1 MKKLWQIGSIP
12 FVLLLLA
19 TSIAVASTAE
29 PLTQDEASVPP
40 SEILDVAQVGPS
52 AVNIDGPTSGTVNAD
67 YKFQISVDPISVTL
81 PISYSIIYT
90 DQASP
95 WSGILPTR
103 AFTTPNQSW
112 GTPGTKII
120 TVTAKNF
127 HGTATGTHTIVIN
140 EAAGTKVILTGPD
153 SGMTSTPYTFTA
165 TISPT
170 TASVPITYTFEASDG
185 LGPTS
190 GTFAHTDP
198 IYWRNVSWTTPGE
211 KTVTVTAQNVEGTY
225 VDTHTIKI
233 SSGNIFLPLVQKN
246 YTPPFSPSEDIPWNY
261 TAIKVPEAWA
271 SSTGEGIVIADV
283 GTGVDLD
290 HPDLAANIIG
300 GYDFVDDDTTP
311 NDELG
316 AGSFIAGIIAGVA
329 NNGGI
334 VGIAPH
340 AKIMP
345 VKIFDST
352 GDATYADIA
361 AGITWADD
369 HGADIINLSFILT
382 QQSGTVEDALEDV
395 YYSMMLAMVG
405 DCGGDDYAAHGCT
418 MQHQFVWPAR
428 FIENPVGSTN
438 SSNQLSDFSSE
449 ALPFVVAPGEGI
461 YSTGLDGGYA
471 TGSSTGYASAH
482 AAGVAAL
489 VWAANPTYG
498 PSEVRGAILYSADDL
513 GYATPSHA
521 VGFGLIDAAAAIT
534 QNPYGGWATEAD
546 AYTTQPAASDVQ
558 TLDAPQQTTTM
569 IEDEVLV
576 KLSDKASLSQV
587 WNKTRLRLSEPKV
600 IDVIEGLNVYRLSV
614 PADQR
619 TAIIESLLQT
629 PGVEYAE
636 PNYLIQLSW

>member
-1 MKKLWQIGSIP
+1 MKKLWQIGLIP

-29 PLTQDEASVPP
+29 PFTQDEASV
-40 SEILDVAQVGPS
+40 SLSQILDLAQVGPS
-52 AVNIDGPTSGTVNAD
+52 AVNIGGPTDGTVDTEYN
-67 YKFQISVDPISVTL
+67 FQISVEPISVTV

-95 WSGILPTR
+95 WSGILPRT
-103 AFTTPNQSW
+103 FTTPGQSW
-112 GTPGTKII
+112 STPGTKII

-127 HGTATGTHTIVIN
+127 HGTAVGTHTIVIN

-153 SGMTSTPYTFTA
+153 SGMTSMPYTFTA

-225 VDTHTIKI
+225 IGTHTIEIK
-233 SSGNIFLPLVQKN
+233 SGTIFLPLVQKN
-246 YTPPFSPSEDIPWNY
+246 YTPPFNPSETIPWNY
-261 TAIKVPEAWA
+261 TAMRVPEAWA

-311 NDELG
+311 DDKLG

-345 VKIFDST
+345 VKIYGSDGT
-352 GDATYADIA
+352 ATYADIA
-361 AGITWADD
+361 AGIEWAADN
-369 HGADIINLSFILT
+369 GADIINLSFIFT
-382 QQSGTVEDALEDV
+382 QQSGTVEDAIEDV
-395 YYSMMLAMVG
+395 YGVLILAMVG
-405 DCGGDDYAAHGCT
+405 DCGGADYADHGCT
-418 MQHQFVWPAR
+418 LESQYVWPAR
-428 FIENPVGSTN
+428 YAEAEGIGSTN

-449 ALPFVVAPGEGI
+449 ALPLVVAPGEGI

-482 AAGVAAL
+482 AAGAAAL
-489 VWAANPTYG
+489 VWAANPTYD

-534 QNPYGGWATEAD
+534 QNPYGGWATKANAD
-546 AYTTQPAASDVQ
+546 TTQPAAP
-558 TLDAPQQTTTM
+558 DARSFDALRQTTTTM
-569 IEDEVLV
+569 EDEVLV
-576 KLSDKASLSQV
+576 KLSDGASLNQV
-587 WNKTRLRLSEPKV
+587 WNKTGFKLSELRV
-600 IDVIEGLNVYRLSV
+600 LDVIERLNVYRLSV
-614 PADQR
+614 PADQQ
-619 TAIIESLLQT
+619 TVIINSLLQT
-629 PGVEYAE
+629 PDVEYAE
-636 PNYLIQLSW
+636 PNYRITLK